1 MSGAIPFATDAWVKR
16 LSEAC
21 NKSVVYREAAKN
33 WEGDIYFIVEAE
45 GQLEKNVYMY
55 LDLYH
60 GQCRQAFVPEDHT
73 TLNPE
78 FWISGSVSA
87 WKEVTEK
94 NMDPLKALLTR
105 KLSLRGNISKVMRQA
120 KAAQAL
126 VNCSTSFETDFPL

>member
-1 MSGAIPFATDAWVKR
+1 MSGAIPFATDAWIKR

-21 NKSVVYREAAKN
+21 NKSEAYRAAARDWEVDVY
-33 WEGDIYFIVEAE
+33 FVVEAE
-45 GQLEKNVYMY
+45 GQLETNVYMY
-55 LDLYH
+55 LDVYH
-60 GQCRQAFVPEDHT
+60 GQCRQAFVPDDYT
-73 TLNPE
+73 SLNPE

-105 KLSLRGNISKVMRQA
+105 KLSLKGSMSKVMRHA

-126 VNCSTSFETDFPL
+126 VNCSTSFETKFPL